1 MLHFNLSNNNNQYRL
16 IFQSP
21 PYQRLTSPIV
31 HTEFALCRTYPGLI
45 CEYQDPNK
53 GETKYH
59 TFLTL
64 LLFGCFMLFI
74 RFICF
79 CMCYRHT
86 YIHLWIRW
94 VIIWKLI
101 NLMAHIYSGSRLCPG
116 LALEYRLLLLWT
128 YHYVPHTTL
137 QISGYWFR
145 GLIITRPTRH
155 FRNITIINMTSYQF
169 PSVSPT
175 PV

>member
-1 MLHFNLSNNNNQYRL
+1 MLHFELYNNNNQYRL

-21 PYQRLTSPIV
+21 PYQRLISLIV
-31 HTEFALCRTYPGLI
+31 HTRVRTLVELTRVWYVSTKN
-45 CEYQDPNK
+45 PNK
-53 GETKYH
+53 EETKYH
-59 TFLTL
+59 TFLIL

-74 RFICF
+74 RSIWF

-86 YIHLWIRW
+86 YIHLVMKR
-94 VIIWKLI
+94 VITWKLI
-101 NLMAHIYSGSRLCPG
+101 IWWLIFIVGPVSVRDWLRSTCYCF
-116 LALEYRLLLLWT
+116 W
-128 YHYVPHTTL
+128 
-137 QISGYWFR
+137 

-155 FRNITIINMTSYQF
+155 FKNITIINMTSYRF